1 MDLLALDFVKRAFI
15 AGIITAVISSAVGVF
30 VVLRRMSM
38 VGDSL
43 SHAALAGV
51 AAGVLFGFYPLY
63 GAIGASVMAALLIEG
78 IRGYFSKY
86 AEVALAVVMSGG
98 MGLAVVLIS
107 LGKSFNADLAS
118 YLFGSLGA
126 VSPQDIRL
134 ISALGFI
141 ILLSVGLLHRELFAT
156 TLDEEAAALL
166 GMPVG
171 WINTFFTVLTSLA
184 VALSVRIVGALLVS
198 ALMVIP
204 VAVSLQIARSFKET
218 FGISILV
225 ALFSVIAGLYS
236 SLIFDV
242 APGGAIVL
250 IAVGILL
257 LVLIAKEVRFQW
269 TYKRP

>member
-1 MDLLALDFVKRAFI
+1 MLSLLAFDFVKRAFV
-15 AGIITAVISSAVGVF
+15 AGVITALLSSVVGVF

-51 AAGVLFGFYPLY
+51 AAGALFGFYPLY
-63 GAIGASVMAALLIEG
+63 GALGASELAALLIEL

-107 LGKSFNADLAS
+107 LGKSFNTDLAS

-134 ISALGFI
+134 IFALGLFI
-141 ILLSVGLLHRELFAT
+141 IISMGFLHRELFAA

-166 GMPVG
+166 GIPVRG
-171 WINTFFTVLTSLA
+171 VNVFFTVLTSVS

-204 VAVSLQIARSFKET
+204 AAVSLQIARSFKET
-218 FGISILV
+218 FAIAALV
-225 ALFSVIAGLYS
+225 ALFSVIAGLYG
-236 SLIFDV
+236 SLVLDL
-242 APGGAIVL
+242 APGGTIVL
-250 IAVGILL
+250 VAVGILL
-257 LVLIAKEVRFQW
+257 LVLITKEVKSQW
-269 TYKRP
+269 T